1 MYMADY
7 SSMKGPEL
15 DDLLKSRGVKVGL
28 SRVSVPV
35 KRIMAEKGLMEP
47 PSAPKVKKSMDDYT
61 KKELETKIKEI
72 KPELKGLGPKKKTN

>member
-47 PSAPKVKKSMDDYT
+47 PSAPKVKKSKYT
-61 KKELETKIKEI
+61 
-72 KPELKGLGPKKKTN
+72 KPELIEMIKPGFINGEIFR